1 MRILTTAQYEVV
13 DDIFSKYPYLKKYH
27 GWLNTPFN
35 SYSFS
40 RLYSYNMP
48 IACDN
53 SAYSHF
59 SESRYLSMIDKIT
72 VPVLWIT
79 LPDKVADPHKTNELW
94 DEWINYVDHPLA
106 YVGQD
111 GCEDLEIPWEYM
123 TCFFIGGTTD
133 WKLSNAAA
141 DLAKEANLKNKW
153 VHMGRVNS
161 DKRLSHAYRIGCDSV
176 DGTGY
181 SKFSKK
187 ELLKGL
193 LHIDGLERQLSLF

>member
-13 DDIFSKYPYLKKYH
+13 DDIFSKYPYLKRHH
-27 GWLNTPFN
+27 GWLITPNVRRCFLRI
-35 SYSFS
+35 YA
-40 RLYSYNMP
+40 YDMP

-53 SAYSHF
+53 SAYSNF

-79 LPDKVADPHKTNELW
+79 LPDEVANPHRTNELW
-94 DEWINYVDHPLA
+94 QEWINYVDYPRA

-111 GCEDLEIPWEYM
+111 GCEDMEIPWDDL

-133 WKLSNAAA
+133 WKLSKTAA
-141 DLAKEANLKNKW
+141 DLVKEAKLLNKW

-161 DKRLSHAYRIGCDSV
+161 DKRLSYAYRIGCDSV
-176 DGTGY
+176 DGTRY
-181 SKFSKK
+181 SKFSKI
-187 ELLKGL
+187 ELLKAL
-193 LHIDGLERQLSLF
+193 LYIDSLERQLSLF